1 MAIQSPHLNYF
12 PSQIIQNREI
22 MNNVVNKGNIY
33 NNIDFGL
40 PLSGI
45 TTTTTNDS
53 LLPFYN
59 NNNSAF
65 VDWIPETFETTTT
78 TMKAESG
85 VTYNNLSSSAARKR
99 SRDSFSSNPLLDYY
113 GSRKLCRNNNNSVSF
128 LGEDIS
134 LQIQQQQFEMDRLI
148 TQHMEKVRLMVA
160 ERRKEHSRRLIAIIE
175 ERIMKNLKAKEEEMD
190 KIAKLNWVLEER
202 VKSLC
207 LENQMW
213 RNLAETNEATANAL
227 RSNLEQVLSHQI
239 NNAEQEAAGVGVVAE
254 DAESCCGSSDE
265 GVGADLRDNKN
276 SGSSDETNK
285 KSDSKSRWWCRKC
298 GKEESSV
305 VLLPCRHLCL
315 CRFCAPT
322 LHKCPI
328 CDSNK
333 NGSVHVHVS

>member
-1 MAIQSPHLNYF
+1 
-12 PSQIIQNREI
+12 

-33 NNIDFGL
+33 NNNNTQMDFGL

-59 NNNSAF
+59 NSVF
-65 VDWIPETFETTTT
+65 VDWIPETFETT

-85 VTYNNLSSSAARKR
+85 VTYNNLSSSGTRKR
-99 SRDSFSSNPLLDYY
+99 SRDSFSTNPLMDYY
-113 GSRKLCRNNNNSVSF
+113 GSRKLCRNNNNTSVSF

-134 LQIQQQQFEMDRLI
+134 LQIQQQQLEMDRLI
-148 TQHMEKVRLMVA
+148 TQHMEKVRIMVA
-160 ERRKEHSRRLIAIIE
+160 ERRKEHSRRLIAVIE
-175 ERIMKNLKAKEEEMD
+175 ERIMKSLKAKEEEMD

-213 RNLAETNEATANAL
+213 RNLAETNETTANAL
-227 RSNLEQVLSHQI
+227 RSNLEEILSHQI
-239 NNAEQEAAGVGVVAE
+239 KNVEEEAGNVAE

-265 GVGADLRDNKN
+265 GIMGAEFVDKKN
-276 SGSSDETNK
+276 SGCSDETNK
-285 KSDSKSRWWCRKC
+285 KMISSSTTDSKSRWWCRKC

-333 NGSVHVHVS
+333 NGSVHVHIS